1 MQPRLCQGIAERM
14 IGSYMSY
21 LQLAL
26 EFLLKCLMNLL
37 NVERRV
43 VSMNL
48 RGQREPN
55 ESSAKRK

>member
-1 MQPRLCQGIAERM
+1 M
-14 IGSYMSY
+14 IRSYMLY

-26 EFLLKCLMNLL
+26 EFLLECLMNLL